1 MAKRKSAKKETP
13 DKKEKPDFEKKKK
26 VQMLNPVAKRVYAKP
41 IKEEER
47 KNEVEDCQTVALSFR
62 RGKLVISWLLWLFPV
77 VLLSTRLVHAHTHAN
92 KETTIIS
99 YLMSSS
105 TRPQP
110 NSSHS
115 LHDGI
120 TSAQICITVGYIVIF
135 TFECLSSRIFARSLD
150 FSDAMK
156 VI

>member
-1 MAKRKSAKKETP
+1 
-13 DKKEKPDFEKKKK
+13 
-26 VQMLNPVAKRVYAKP
+26 MLNPVAKTRICKTYKGRR
-41 IKEEER
+41 KSK
-47 KNEVEDCQTVALSFR
+47 KNEAEDCQTVILSFR
-62 RGKLVISWLLWLFPV
+62 RGGLVISRLLWLFPV

-120 TSAQICITVGYIVIF
+120 ASAQISITVGYIVIF
-135 TFECLSSRIFARSLD
+135 TFECLSSRVFTRPPD

-156 VI
+156 AI